1 MEGLG
6 AESDQVNVAT
16 GYARNYLLPQG
27 LAIPLTQGN
36 ERRLAALR
44 KQRQERELR
53 EAKDAKE
60 LAASFKHLMLV
71 IKAKTG
77 ETGKMYGS
85 VTPANIIEQLQE
97 QFEIKLDRRKLHIEE
112 PIRTVGDH
120 EVELRLHSE
129 VRTVLKVRV
138 ESSNPLPEPEPAA
151 EGEAAPEAA
160 CGPDDDPEILQH
172 RIHHPKRPLFPTISH
187 AQKARTPVSCFLP
200 ASDAKLEIKLLNE
213 KLVRLN

>member
-1 MEGLG
+1 MAKTDVILIKNVEGLG

-16 GYARNYLLPQG
+16 GYARNFLLPQG
-27 LAIPLTQGN
+27 LAIPMTQGN

-53 EAKDAKE
+53 ESKDANE

-71 IKAKTG
+71 ITAKTG
-77 ETGKMYGS
+77 ENGKMYGS

-129 VRTVLKVRV
+129 VRTSLKIRV
-138 ESSNPLPEPEPAA
+138 ESSNPHPEPKA
-151 EGEAAPEAA
+151 EGEASTEEAA
-160 CGPDDDPEILQH
+160 
-172 RIHHPKRPLFPTISH
+172 T
-187 AQKARTPVSCFLP
+187 
-200 ASDAKLEIKLLNE
+200 
-213 KLVRLN
+213 

>member
-1 MEGLG
+1 MEIILLERVEKLG
-6 AESDQVNVAT
+6 QMGDVVKVKP
-16 GYARNYLLPQG
+16 GYARNFLLPQG
-27 LAIPLTQGN
+27 LAIPLTHGN

-53 EAKDAKE
+53 ESKDAKE

-71 IKAKTG
+71 ITAKTG
-77 ETGKMYGS
+77 ENGKMYGS

-120 EVELRLHSE
+120 EIELRLHSE
-129 VRTVLKVRV
+129 VRTSLKIRV

-151 EGEAAPEAA
+151 E
-160 CGPDDDPEILQH
+160 
-172 RIHHPKRPLFPTISH
+172 
-187 AQKARTPVSCFLP
+187 
-200 ASDAKLEIKLLNE
+200 
-213 KLVRLN
+213 

>member
-1 MEGLG
+1 
-6 AESDQVNVAT
+6 
-16 GYARNYLLPQG
+16 
-27 LAIPLTQGN
+27 
-36 ERRLAALR
+36 
-44 KQRQERELR
+44 
-53 EAKDAKE
+53 
-60 LAASFKHLMLV
+60 
-71 IKAKTG
+71 
-77 ETGKMYGS
+77 MYGS

-160 CGPDDDPEILQH
+160 ATE
-172 RIHHPKRPLFPTISH
+172 
-187 AQKARTPVSCFLP
+187 A
-200 ASDAKLEIKLLNE
+200 
-213 KLVRLN
+213 

>member
-1 MEGLG
+1 MAKTDVILIKNVEGLG

-16 GYARNYLLPQG
+16 GYARNFLLPQG

-85 VTPANIIEQLQE
+85 VTQANIIDQLQE
-97 QFEIKLDRRKLHIEE
+97 QFEIQLDRRKLHIEE

-129 VRTVLKVRV
+129 VRTTLKVRV
-138 ESSNPLPEPEPAA
+138 ESSNPLPESEPETEAAPAA
-151 EGEAAPEAA
+151 EG
-160 CGPDDDPEILQH
+160 
-172 RIHHPKRPLFPTISH
+172 
-187 AQKARTPVSCFLP
+187 
-200 ASDAKLEIKLLNE
+200 ASAS
-213 KLVRLN
+213 